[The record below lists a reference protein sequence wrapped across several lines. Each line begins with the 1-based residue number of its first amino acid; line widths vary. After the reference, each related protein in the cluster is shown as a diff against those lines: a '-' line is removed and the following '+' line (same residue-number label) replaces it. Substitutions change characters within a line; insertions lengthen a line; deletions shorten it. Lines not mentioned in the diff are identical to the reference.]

1 MTASPHPSPSDEI
14 VCRELV
20 ELVTPYLDDALPPDE
35 RALVDAHLA
44 SCDGCEAYVQQM
56 RMTIRAIGHVSEDAI
71 TSKTREDVLA
81 IFRNWRDRQ
90 AGQGR

>member
-1 MTASPHPSPSDEI
+1 MTASPHRSASDEI

-20 ELVTPYLDDALPPDE
+20 ELVTPYLEDALPSDE

-44 SCDGCEAYVQQM
+44 SCDGCASYVQQM
-56 RMTIRAIGHVSEDAI
+56 RVTIRAIGHVSEDAI

-81 IFRNWRDRQ
+81 IFRSWRERQ
-90 AGQGR
+90 TRTGR

>member
-1 MTASPHPSPSDEI
+1 MTASPHRSPSDEI

-20 ELVTPYLDDALPPDE
+20 ELVTPYLEDALPPDE
-35 RALVDAHLA
+35 RALVDRHLA

-56 RMTIRAIGHVSEDAI
+56 RLTIRAIGRVSEDAI

-81 IFRNWRDRQ
+81 IFRRYRDSQTRR
-90 AGQGR
+90 AR

>member
-1 MTASPHPSPSDEI
+1 MTASPHRSPSDEI

-20 ELVTPYLDDALPPDE
+20 ELVTPYLEDALPPDE
-35 RALVDAHLA
+35 RALVEQHLA

-81 IFRNWRDRQ
+81 IFREWRDRQ
-90 AGQGR
+90 TGQGR

>member
-14 VCRELV
+14 DCRELV
-20 ELVTPYLDDALPPDE
+20 ELVTPYLEDVLPADE
-35 RALVDAHLA
+35 RALVDQHLA

-56 RMTIRAIGHVSEDAI
+56 RLTIRAIGHVSEEAI

-81 IFRNWRDRQ
+81 IFRSWRERQ
-90 AGQGR
+90 TRRAH